1 MPADTVTDARRSDV
15 RVGPTGVDVSHLS
28 RLPGVAELPRLADG
42 SVSATVL
49 CAYADGI
56 DAASLDDDDQA
67 LELAVVFDRLTAWTQ
82 GRQASAL
89 AEFARRPRTLYEDP
103 VVNRAQR
110 APVGREVRGLGAG
123 DEVAAALSLGGRSG
137 ENRLG
142 LATTLAG
149 GFPATLAALTSGAID
164 LGRAMTL
171 VGEAAGCDGE
181 HRALV
186 EAAVLAGGRRGTPS
200 GFSQAARRAVLRLD
214 PESARR
220 KAECSRKEVYV
231 ATGPSSADTSF
242 LDGQLPAEDAMAIR
256 LVLDAAATALSGPGE
271 ARSRDQLRVAALAAP
286 FWAALASGV
295 LDSVGGP
302 IQLAVAHGRVP
313 SIDLDIPDVA
323 REAAELR
330 GYGPVTPGTAR
341 AVAARA
347 QLGRWPVVRIHGRA
361 RVGGDVAGER
371 PERSYRPS
379 VRLERFVIDRDQHC
393 RFPGCTAR
401 PAHCDVD
408 HTVAWPAGPTSAA
421 NLGLLCRRHHRVKQE
436 AGFRVTQSA
445 PGVFQWTFPTG
456 HRYDVGPPV

>member
-1 MPADTVTDARRSDV
+1 MSADTVAAARRSDV
-15 RVGPTGVDVSHLS
+15 PARPTGVDVSHLT
-28 RLPGVAELPRLADG
+28 RLPGLADLPRLADG
-42 SVSATVL
+42 SVPAAAL
-49 CAYADGI
+49 CVYADGI
-56 DAASLDDDDQA
+56 DASSLDADDQA

-89 AEFARRPRTLYEDP
+89 AEFARRPRTLCEDP

-149 GFPATLAALTSGAID
+149 AFPATLAALTAGAID
-164 LGRAMTL
+164 LGRAMSL
-171 VGEAAGCDGE
+171 VGEAGGCDDE

-186 EAAVLAGGRRGTPS
+186 EASVLAGGRRGTPS
-200 GFSQAARRAVLRLD
+200 RFSQAARRAVLRID

-220 KAECSRKEVYV
+220 KAECSRNEVYV
-231 ATGPSSADTSF
+231 ATGPSSGDTSF

-256 LVLDAAATALSGPGE
+256 LVLDAAATALSGAGE
-271 ARSRDQLRVAALAAP
+271 TRTRDQLRVAALVAP

-302 IQLAVAHGRVP
+302 IHLAVGHGQVP

-323 REAAELR
+323 GEAAELR

-347 QLGRWPVVRIHGRA
+347 QVGRWPVVRIQGRA
-361 RVGGDVAGER
+361 RLGRDVAGER
-371 PERSYRPS
+371 AERTYGPS
-379 VRLERFVIDRDQHC
+379 ARLERYVIDRDQHC

-401 PAHCDVD
+401 PALCDID
-408 HTVAWPAGPTSAA
+408 HTVAWPAGPTSAT

-436 AGFRVTQSA
+436 AGFRLTQST
-445 PGVFQWTFPTG
+445 PGVFEWRFPTG
-456 HRYDVGPPV
+456 HQYEVGPPV